1 MFKIIYFES
10 IKLQLLNTKN
20 MDPKAQELI
29 EKIYVKTQVV
39 GANIDEETNQFYIEK
54 YNQKDGK
61 ER

>member
-1 MFKIIYFES
+1 
-10 IKLQLLNTKN
+10 